1 MLKETYFQILPKIKA
16 KNPNAYYIAV
26 SRKISDKV
34 TVNEHCM
41 ALAPSYKLFGDY
53 YTHKIDWDEYTRR
66 FNEEMK
72 SETAK
77 REMKRIKEM
86 AESRDV
92 YLICWEGSGENCHRY
107 LLIEIM
113 IGKKEVKQVTLGV

>member
-41 ALAPSYKLFGDY
+41 ALAPSSKLFGDY
-53 YTHKIDWDEYTRR
+53 YTHKIDWEEYTRR
-66 FNEEMK
+66 FLQEMK
-72 SETAK
+72 NSKVQAEI
-77 REMKRIKEM
+77 KRIKEM
-86 AESRDV
+86 AETRDV
-92 YLICWEGSGENCHRY
+92 YLICWEKTGFCHRY
-107 LLIEIM
+107 LLIDM
-113 IGKKEVKQVTLGV
+113 ITGTKEVKQATLGV